1 MLLRRIFKRRILEEI
16 TLIIAMQASD
26 QFTKITPW
34 MILSMLW
41 KIYYLWIMVVKDEIS
56 KKLNDFNALCQI
68 HKAKYLYAFGSSVTD
83 RFDYDKSDID
93 LLVEID
99 DADLIERGEK
109 LISLWDTFESFFQR
123 KVDLLTDSSIRN
135 PYLRKSID
143 STKILIYDGAGQKVL
158 V

>member
-1 MLLRRIFKRRILEEI
+1 
-16 TLIIAMQASD
+16 
-26 QFTKITPW
+26 
-34 MILSMLW
+34 
-41 KIYYLWIMVVKDEIS
+41 MVIKDEIL
-56 KKLNDFNALCQI
+56 KKVGDFTVLCKI
-68 HKAKYLYAFGSSVTD
+68 HKIKYLYAFGSSVTD

-99 DADLIERGEK
+99 DADPVERGEK
-109 LISLWDTFESFFQR
+109 LISLWDTFESFFHR

-158 V
+158 I